1 MTPTP
6 TIDRRPIVPQRGSQ
20 REEKPVLRLLWTI
33 LWDVCRQIDHNRCYG
48 CRWFD
53 DCDTPAHRA
62 AWERFLRRVVPL
74 VVAVD
79 VGIVL
84 AVWRMM

>member
-33 LWDVCRQIDHNRCYG
+33 LWGICLI
-48 CRWFD
+48 
-53 DCDTPAHRA
+53 A
-62 AWERFLRRVVPL
+62 L
-74 VVAVD
+74 VALLIA
-79 VGIVL
+79 GMPGGQL
-84 AVWRMM
+84 